1 VSRARAIVDVG
12 AIRHNVGVI
21 DAHVRGLADAVRSA
35 AVCAVVKAD
44 GYGHGAVASARA
56 ALDGGARWLAVA
68 HAFEGAELRAAGID
82 APVLL
87 LTEPLSHELDAVVEH
102 DLRVAVYSVEGLD
115 RLTAV
120 AARSAQAIRVHLK
133 VNTGMNRAGARPED
147 VSDLA
152 VRVARTPGLELEGL
166 WTHFASGE
174 VVGSSAT
181 AVQLERF
188 AEVRAGLGAAGIE
201 PPLVHASNSGATIL
215 RPDAHFDMVRPGLAV
230 YGVAPAHEL
239 AGHLH
244 LLPALSLESEVTH
257 VQRGLAGEGVSYG
270 WHHRLARDTVLATVP
285 IGYADGIPR
294 RSGMVGAT
302 VLVGGRAVPI
312 VGAVTMDQ
320 LVVDVGP
327 TGEVGV
333 GDAVVLVGAQ
343 GGERVAVEDWAGR
356 LGLLTYEVLT
366 GIGGR
371 VERVYRGGGR

>member
-1 VSRARAIVDVG
+1 MSRARAVVDVG

-21 DAHVRGLADAVRSA
+21 DAHVRGLSSGARSA

-87 LTEPLSHELDAVVEH
+87 LTEPLAHELDAVVDG
-102 DLRVAVYSVEGLD
+102 DLRVAVYSDEGLD
-115 RLTAV
+115 RLATV
-120 AARSAQAIRVHLK
+120 AARSATPVRVHLK
-133 VNTGMNRAGARPED
+133 VNTGMNRAGARPEA
-147 VSDLA
+147 VVDLA
-152 VRVARTPGLELEGL
+152 VRIARTEGCELEGL

-181 AVQLERF
+181 ASQLERF
-188 AEVRAGLGAAGIE
+188 GEVRAALAAAGIE
-201 PPLVHASNSGATIL
+201 PLLVHAANSGATIL
-215 RPDAHFDMVRPGLAV
+215 RPDAHFDLVRPGLAV

-244 LLPALSLESEVTH
+244 LLPALRLESEITF
-257 VQRGLAGEGVSYG
+257 VQRALAGEGVSYG
-270 WHHRLARDTVLATVP
+270 WHHRLARDTHLATVP

-302 VLVGGRAVPI
+302 VLVGGRAAPI

-327 TGEVGV
+327 S
-333 GDAVVLVGAQ
+333 GDVRPGDEVVLIGAQ
-343 GGERVAVEDWAGR
+343 GGERITVDDWAGR
-356 LGLLTYEVLT
+356 LGLLTYELLT

-371 VERVYRGGGR
+371 VERVHRGAAR